1 MSVLKQRQHSRAT
14 LTLLAAVVVSV
25 SLVTTARGQGPTLV
39 VTDSVRLIEFHDQV
53 TLVGRTEAIS
63 ASRIVSEVEGRVKSI
78 DALEGAQ
85 VAEGATLVSVDA
97 ERIRL
102 AHMAKKAQAAQARA
116 EADLA
121 VANLKRA
128 EKLFNEAGISESQ
141 LEEKRADATAALER
155 FNQLSAEERRLE
167 LDLRSCKIS
176 APFAGYTVRQL
187 VHVGGWVGVGDPVFE
202 MVDLSKIK
210 VTIDLPE
217 KYFGQVAIGS
227 EAAVIVSGDQSR
239 PITGVVTGVAPSAS
253 QTTHTFPV
261 YVTVSNGEGRL
272 GSGMLVRATLNLNN
286 KFTSLAVSKDA
297 IVRQGPLEQVYTIVD
312 GKAAPIPVRSSSTTG
327 AMVAISGDGVQQG
340 MVVVVRGNE
349 RIFPGSPVRTPGD
362 PPPAPA
368 TPPDTSV
375 AQENSGGDS

>member
-1 MSVLKQRQHSRAT
+1 MKEIKQRQYSRHALKLLAT
-14 LTLLAAVVVSV
+14 TAASLSLAAV
-25 SLVTTARGQGPTLV
+25 THGQGPTLV
-39 VTDSVRLIEFHDQV
+39 VTDSVRLMEFHDQV
-53 TLVGRTEAIS
+53 TLVGRTEAIATS
-63 ASRIVSEVEGRVKSI
+63 QIVSEVEGRVNSI
-78 DALEGAQ
+78 DALEGAR
-85 VAEGATLVSVDA
+85 VAEGATLVSVDP

-102 AHMAKKAQAAQARA
+102 AHMAKKAQAAQAKA

-128 EKLFNEAGISESQ
+128 EQLFKEAGISESQ
-141 LEEKRADATAALER
+141 LEEKRAAATAALER

-187 VHVGGWVGVGDPVFE
+187 VHVGGWVGIGDPVFE

-217 KYFGQVAIGS
+217 KYFGQVAIGGK
-227 EAAVIVSGDQSR
+227 AAVIISGDESR
-239 PITGVVTGVAPSAS
+239 PITGLVTGVAPSAS

-261 YVTVSNGEGRL
+261 YVTVSNSEGRL
-272 GSGMLVRATLNLNN
+272 GGGMLVRATLNLNK

-297 IVRQGPLEQVYTIVD
+297 IVRQGPLEQIYTIVE
-312 GKAAPIPVRSSSTTG
+312 GKAAPIAVRSSSTSG
-327 AMVAISGDGVQQG
+327 AMIAIAGEGVQQG

-349 RIFPGSPVRTPGD
+349 RIFPGSPVRTPD
-362 PPPAPA
+362 ALPPAPA
-368 TPPDTSV
+368 PDTTT
-375 AQENSGGDS
+375 ATDNSGG